1 MIFRVYLKFIH
12 TINNLYHSQKG
23 FYKKKLLQHL
33 FVVDDG
39 LVVVKALRL
48 EHLGKVA
55 LVTRRL
61 LQLGAL
67 VLEPDLQL
75 VLGEA
80 ELDTKVPPPL
90 LGEISV
96 A

>member
-1 MIFRVYLKFIH
+1 MIVD
-12 TINNLYHSQKG
+12 S
-23 FYKKKLLQHL
+23 LLGQ
-33 FVVDDG
+33 G
-39 LVVVKALRL
+39 LGEAAFLVGGLL
-48 EHLGKVA
+48 DLGS
-55 LVTRRL
+55 
-61 LQLGAL
+61 L

>member
-1 MIFRVYLKFIH
+1 M
-12 TINNLYHSQKG
+12 
-23 FYKKKLLQHL
+23 QHL
-33 FVVDDG
+33 LVVDDG

-61 LQLGAL
+61 LQLGSL